1 MLRTARQAV
10 GRVVHMRSLL
20 SQLTS
25 PSQLEHALGF
35 VTEQM
40 SYCRLQKLV
49 RISSVTMC
57 DPRPKH
63 QGIMAAIVM
72 DIGYPV
78 IISSTVCVLSMSLG
92 CF

>member
-1 MLRTARQAV
+1 
-10 GRVVHMRSLL
+10 MRSFL

-25 PSQLEHALGF
+25 PSQLKNALGF

-40 SYCRLQKLV
+40 YYCRLQKLV

-63 QGIMAAIVM
+63 QGMMAAMVM
-72 DIGYPV
+72 DIGYPVV
-78 IISSTVCVLSMSLG
+78 IISSTVCVLRMSLG